1 MCVAGRSWP
10 FTVLGRA
17 PDGTPPLV
25 TFSVTAQ
32 NAKRCTIPGGWG
44 EGLDRERAL
53 AGDWGVGHSFGDCGW
68 LGEARSATRIA
79 GKLLY
84 LLGKL
89 KGQFV
94 RSVAVGIK

>member
-1 MCVAGRSWP
+1 M
-10 FTVLGRA
+10 
-17 PDGTPPLV
+17 
-25 TFSVTAQ
+25 
-32 NAKRCTIPGGWG
+32 
-44 EGLDRERAL
+44 
-53 AGDWGVGHSFGDCGW
+53 GHSFGDCGW